1 MANCPPN
8 PQSGIRRPIIAQY
21 HGRVT
26 GNLNESIRN
35 LQTWTEVYSK
45 DMTPW
50 GNLAARQIQIGR
62 PDLAIVPAMQA
73 LALAP
78 KDPWIYVTLARAQM
92 QSGQTDKAL
101 ATCRRAIA
109 QGLDGWETHELLAQ
123 LAFARHDMATMAAE
137 FAWANGKPSQPDM
150 TEWEM
155 LADFA
160 QGKRR
165 AGLEASRQSADGYK
179 KQGMEES
186 ANLIEASV
194 PRMLAEL
201 GWTGDARYAYP
212 TASS

>member
-101 ATCRRAIA
+101 ATAAGPSRK
-109 QGLDGWETHELLAQ
+109 GS
-123 LAFARHDMATMAAE
+123 MAGRLTSC
-137 FAWANGKPSQPDM
+137 WHNWRSLVM
-150 TEWEM
+150 TWPPW
-155 LADFA
+155 L
-160 QGKRR
+160 RS
-165 AGLEASRQSADGYK
+165 SRG
-179 KQGMEES
+179 
-186 ANLIEASV
+186 
-194 PRMLAEL
+194 
-201 GWTGDARYAYP
+201 P
-212 TASS
+212 TENRLNRT